1 MGSCS
6 KSLLVCTKGKACSLR
21 DSADLL
27 KGLKKIIK
35 KRGWGEFYEIKKASC
50 FGLCKDGPIIAV
62 DDSMYGGDVQKKD
75 YKKILKQ
82 HSKKSK
88 PVKGLLLSKK
98 K

>member
-6 KSLLVCTKGKACSLR
+6 KSLQVCTKGKACSRR
-21 DSADLL
+21 DAADVLT
-27 KGLKKIIK
+27 GLKKIIK
-35 KRGWGEFYEIKKASC
+35 KRGWDDFYEIKKASC
-50 FGLCKDGPIIAV
+50 FGLCKYGPVIAIDGA
-62 DDSMYGGDVQKKD
+62 MYGGDIEKGD

-88 PVKGLLLSKK
+88 PVKRLLLSKK

>member
-1 MGSCS
+1 MSSCS

-35 KRGWGEFYEIKKASC
+35 KRGLEDFYEIRKASC
-50 FGLCKDGPIIAV
+50 FGLCKYGPVISI
-62 DDSMYGGDVQKKD
+62 DDAMYGGDVQKSD

-88 PVKGLLLSKK
+88 PVKGLLISKK

>member
-6 KSLLVCTKGKACSLR
+6 KSLLVCTKGKACSRR

-27 KGLKKIIK
+27 KQLKKIIK
-35 KRGWGEFYEIKKASC
+35 KRGLEDFYKIEKASC
-50 FGLCKDGPIIAV
+50 FGLCKYGPIISI
-62 DDSMYGGDVQKKD
+62 DDAMYGGDVQKGD
-75 YKKILKQ
+75 YKKLLKQ

-88 PVKGLLLSKK
+88 PVKRLLLSKK